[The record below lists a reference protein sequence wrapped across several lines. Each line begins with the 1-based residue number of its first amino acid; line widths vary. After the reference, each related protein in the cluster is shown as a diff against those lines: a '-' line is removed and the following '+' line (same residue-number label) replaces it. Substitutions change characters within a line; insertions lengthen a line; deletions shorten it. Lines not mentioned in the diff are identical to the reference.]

1 MSSTLLQRNNFS
13 SSKTSWRRLA
23 NTFWRRLQDVL
34 WDVFKTSSRRIWK
47 MPPSRGFEDV
57 LEDEKLLRWR
67 SLEDVLEINKMF
79 TGISVL
85 NHSLLRNFNQYLTNL
100 YLTNLYLTNLRRI
113 KKFINY
119 NPITSIFV
127 LFWNSISRINSK
139 STLQNR
145 WGNKNEVLSNISHK
159 YNEWLFILTFTFN
172 LHLKKLILL
181 RFIYELDKWD
191 KRDLEKSLQSE
202 PPKRKHQNKARK
214 RVTEDHIW
222 IYPFHY

>member
-1 MSSTLLQRNNFS
+1 MNLLTNFPANISWSSRHVLKMSSTLLQRNNFS

-67 SLEDVLEINKMF
+67 SLEDVLEINNMF
-79 TGISVL
+79 TGISAL

-100 YLTNLYLTNLRRI
+100 YLTNLYFTNLRRI

-145 WGNKNEVLSNISHK
+145 WGNKSETNI
-159 YNEWLFILTFTFN
+159 YIAQ
-172 LHLKKLILL
+172 I
-181 RFIYELDKWD
+181 
-191 KRDLEKSLQSE
+191 
-202 PPKRKHQNKARK
+202 
-214 RVTEDHIW
+214 
-222 IYPFHY
+222 